1 MKSVNAAFDKSC
13 LLRCY
18 RWVFHVF
25 VLYSHSWSLVVTCVL
40 LDTIL
45 TIWFS
50 LDHKLYASD
59 YDLTWDQA
67 FFFSSLFLWLESLPW
82 ETERDNR
89 ERAWSQANYDSDYV
103 ASENQPLE
111 QSLESLSAVYAASLH
126 FLPLLTQYLFSACA
140 MQPDL
145 RVIRSCSQQKSLN
158 FSGRARDTGKLKKQG
173 NFWLPRKIRKEWATE
188 FITLARPFPIAF
200 VKSLKSAGK
209 NG

>member
-1 MKSVNAAFDKSC
+1 MGVGTSWVINTKLHPVIIIKHVDKRVTGKDSATGQ
-13 LLRCY
+13 LIHS
-18 RWVFHVF
+18 HVF

-59 YDLTWDQA
+59 YD
-67 FFFSSLFLWLESLPW
+67 
-82 ETERDNR
+82 
-89 ERAWSQANYDSDYV
+89 SDYV

-126 FLPLLTQYLFSACA
+126 FPPLLTRYLFSACA
-140 MQPDL
+140 IQPDL

-173 NFWLPRKIRKEWATE
+173 NF
-188 FITLARPFPIAF
+188 
-200 VKSLKSAGK
+200 
-209 NG
+209 

>member
-59 YDLTWDQA
+59 YD
-67 FFFSSLFLWLESLPW
+67 
-82 ETERDNR
+82 
-89 ERAWSQANYDSDYV
+89 SDYV

-140 MQPDL
+140 IQPDL